1 MEWSLEFSKITQGL
15 KEDEKALVAVFG
27 LERLYKKH
35 KIKIWIIIAAIVLF
49 FVGKVVMDAIETAKI
64 QKANEALAK
73 LEVNPHDQE
82 ALELLKENRPK
93 LYDLY
98 LFAQAAKEKN
108 VAKLKSLIQSREP
121 VIADSAAYHSGL
133 LEKKLND
140 SVLYK
145 DMVLLQKATE
155 ALKQSNKVKAKEILE
170 RIPKESPAYQ
180 IATILK
186 HATIKVQ

>member
-1 MEWSLEFSKITQGL
+1 MEWSLEFSKITEGL
-15 KEDEKALVAVFG
+15 KEDEKALVAAFG

-49 FVGKVVMDAIETAKI
+49 FVGKIVMDTIETAKI
-64 QKANEALAK
+64 QKANDALARLEANPNDREALK
-73 LEVNPHDQE
+73 
-82 ALELLKENRPK
+82 LLKENKPK

-108 VAKLKSLIQSREP
+108 AAQLKSLAKSDEP
-121 VIADSAAYHSGL
+121 VIADSATYHHSL
-133 LEKKLND
+133 LEKKPTD
-140 SVLYK
+140 SVLYE
-145 DMVLLQKATE
+145 DMVFLQKATI
-155 ALKQSNKVKAKEILE
+155 AIKQGDKAKAKEILE